1 MPSKGNARIPYSL
14 GEFGA
19 FVFCPISVFTLLLS
33 CFLSLL
39 LDLSSSLSFE
49 DISEGALQALNRKYA
64 LETRKEAF
72 VYLQREVIIGQASHF
87 SARHSS
93 ARPAEGFIGLCCPI
107 SADKTLP
114 LEKVSYLMKQGA

>member
-1 MPSKGNARIPYSL
+1 MPYSL

-19 FVFCPISVFTLLLS
+19 FVFCPISVFTLLL

-39 LDLSSSLSFE
+39 SVLSSSLSFE
-49 DISEGALQALNRKYA
+49 DISEGAFRGFQNRKYA

-72 VYLQREVIIGQASHF
+72 VYLQLEVIIGQASHF

-93 ARPAEGFIGLCCPI
+93 ASPAEGFIGLCCPI